1 MKKDIKD
8 IKVRNA
14 KKKDCKDI
22 FKWRNNQITREMSH
36 TSEVIN
42 WDKHYE
48 WYCNSLDME
57 SRILL
62 ICENSCN
69 EKIALVSFNI
79 SELKAVI
86 SINLNP
92 TQRGKGLGRL
102 CLTKSI
108 EVFYIEFSEIK
119 NLLAEIKK
127 ENIASKKIFLAA
139 GFEKYNTKN
148 NIDFYK
154 KVLV

>member
-1 MKKDIKD
+1 MKKNKHDIK
-8 IKVRNA
+8 IRNA

-22 FKWRNNQITREMSH
+22 FKWRNDRVSREMSH
-36 TSEVIN
+36 TSEIIN
-42 WDKHYE
+42 WGRHCE
-48 WYCNSLDME
+48 WFCNSLGLE

-69 EKIALVSFNI
+69 EKIALISFDI

-92 TQRGKGLGRL
+92 IHRGKGLGKL
-102 CLTKSI
+102 CLEKAI
-108 EVFYIEFSEIK
+108 KFFYKEFSEIK
-119 NLLAEIKK
+119 NLSAEIKK

-139 GFEKYNTKN
+139 GFKKYNTKD
-148 NIDFYK
+148 NIEFMIKY
-154 KVLV
+154 